1 MSDDTLIVILT
12 TSSWK
17 ACTSPPP
24 QGEPILV
31 SIPNSIK
38 KRLKSVGSVPFRI
51 SNSASKPSPELT
63 FTPLDEDETD
73 DIVED
78 QTILRMLQEGD
89 LIFVPQLP
97 GGTAQPIQR
106 STAWSDIPFI
116 PTTGWNSSTN
126 PEIHSLVR
134 YPVYTRMVVCTDQ
147 EHPRYV
153 TAISLPRYTFGSS
166 GQG

>member
-1 MSDDTLIVILT
+1 MSDDTLLVILT
-12 TSSWK
+12 TSSRK
-17 ACTSPPP
+17 TNTSPPP

-51 SNSASKPSPELT
+51 SNTVSEPAPELT

-78 QTILRMLQEGD
+78 QTSLWMLQEGD

-97 GGTAQPIQR
+97 GGTTQPIQR

-116 PTTGWNSSTN
+116 PG
-126 PEIHSLVR
+126 
-134 YPVYTRMVVCTDQ
+134 
-147 EHPRYV
+147 
-153 TAISLPRYTFGSS
+153 
-166 GQG
+166 

>member
-1 MSDDTLIVILT
+1 MSEGYGQRLR
-12 TSSWK
+12 K
-17 ACTSPPP
+17 P

-38 KRLKSVGSVPFRI
+38 KRLKAVGSVPFRI
-51 SNSASKPSPELT
+51 SNIASKPVPELT

-78 QTILRMLQEGD
+78 QTILRMLQQGD

-116 PTTGWNSSTN
+116 PGWSSVQIKSI
-126 PEIHSLVR
+126 PD
-134 YPVYTRMVVCTDQ
+134 M
-147 EHPRYV
+147 
-153 TAISLPRYTFGSS
+153 
-166 GQG
+166 